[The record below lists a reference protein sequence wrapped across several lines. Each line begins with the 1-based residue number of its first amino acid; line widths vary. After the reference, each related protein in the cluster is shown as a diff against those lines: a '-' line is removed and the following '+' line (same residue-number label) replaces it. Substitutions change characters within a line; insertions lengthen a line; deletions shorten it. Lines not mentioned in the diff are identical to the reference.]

1 MGGFRHSGILML
13 ILAVV
18 LGSAEADLKMNFYAK
33 TCPKAEKIV
42 QDYVNKHIPNAPS
55 LAATLIRMHFHD
67 CFVRGCD
74 ASILLNFTS
83 STGNQTE
90 KVSVPNQTV
99 RGFDF
104 IDRVKSLLES
114 ECPGVVSCADII
126 SLTARD
132 AIVATEGTAS
142 GWFPGSGK
150 GRPEFLG
157 FLWKLLGCWNFCG
170 SIATFSCYCCALR
183 LKDGTFDFE
192 HSCVKLEFLCDV
204 EYDTEESG
212 GGVRGKR
219 ASSFCS
225 PPPHPH
231 CWFQIKSLTF
241 SDFEVRLKPYGI
253 TLMGKVKGKHRL
265 DKYYYL
271 AKEHGYRSRAAWKLV
286 QLDSKFGFLRSAN
299 SVLDLCAAPGGWM
312 QVAVEKM
319 PVGSLVIGVDLDPIR
334 PIRGTISVQE
344 DITRPKCRAL
354 VKKLMAENG
363 CRAFDLVL
371 HDGSPNVGGAWVRE
385 ATGQNAL
392 VIDSVKLATELLA
405 PKGTFVTKVFRSQDY
420 TAVLFCLRQLFEKVE
435 VDKPQASRSAS
446 AEIYIVCFKYKAPAK
461 IDPQL
466 LDVKYLFQGGKE
478 PPKVVDVISLC
489 DDLRV
494 LGKQDFK
501 HLLKWRMQIRKALS
515 PIEKATF
522 VTTTVERE
530 GKEHE
535 DDRILNEM
543 EELANAMEQKKKK
556 TKKLLAKRQ
565 AKDKARK
572 ALGKQIDATEDGY
585 TDHELFTLTSIKGK
599 KELVAIDND
608 EYDCENDEIGSSD
621 SEGGLE
627 EAQGDTSSDAD
638 TDEEHQRYGEQLQEL
653 LDKAYE
659 RFVAKQ
665 EGTTKQRKRTKQA
678 YFEGDQL
685 LEGDNDNNMVHS
697 DRDSDND
704 GDREVNPLVVPL
716 LENAPSQEEIASKW
730 FSQDVFMDA
739 DEREDLENDDSEG
752 EMQMDMPVEH
762 PTIQEKTI
770 EDSPEKFK
778 GSRKTSKLPTVK
790 VSKVDD
796 DLEIVPAPH
805 IDSSDSSDDS
815 DEDDIGSKAEILA
828 CAKKML
834 TKKQREQVLDDAYN
848 KYMFHD
854 EGLLPKWFVDEEKRH
869 YQPIKPV
876 TKEEIAA
883 MRAQFKEI
891 DARPAKKVAQA
902 KARKKRAAHKQLE
915 KVRKKANSISDQI
928 EISDRSKSK
937 MIEQLYKKAT
947 PKKPKKEYVVA
958 KKGVQVKAG
967 KGKVVV
973 DRRMKKD
980 ARKQGMNKRGKETK
994 GKKKGKGSA
1003 KGPRKGKEKGKGKGK
1018 GGSKMK

>member
-1 MGGFRHSGILML
+1 
-13 ILAVV
+13 
-18 LGSAEADLKMNFYAK
+18 
-33 TCPKAEKIV
+33 
-42 QDYVNKHIPNAPS
+42 
-55 LAATLIRMHFHD
+55 
-67 CFVRGCD
+67 
-74 ASILLNFTS
+74 
-83 STGNQTE
+83 
-90 KVSVPNQTV
+90 
-99 RGFDF
+99 
-104 IDRVKSLLES
+104 
-114 ECPGVVSCADII
+114 
-126 SLTARD
+126 
-132 AIVATEGTAS
+132 
-142 GWFPGSGK
+142 
-150 GRPEFLG
+150 
-157 FLWKLLGCWNFCG
+157 
-170 SIATFSCYCCALR
+170 
-183 LKDGTFDFE
+183 
-192 HSCVKLEFLCDV
+192 
-204 EYDTEESG
+204 
-212 GGVRGKR
+212 
-219 ASSFCS
+219 
-225 PPPHPH
+225 
-231 CWFQIKSLTF
+231 
-241 SDFEVRLKPYGI
+241 
-253 TLMGKVKGKHRL
+253 MGKVKGKHRL
-265 DKYYYL
+265 DKYYHL

-299 SVLDLCAAPGGWM
+299 SALDLCAAPGGWM

-334 PIRGTISVQE
+334 PIRGAISVQE
-344 DITRPKCRAL
+344 DITQPKCRAL
-354 VKKLMAENG
+354 VKKLMSENG

-371 HDGSPNVGGAWVRE
+371 HDGSPNVGGAWARE
-385 ATGQNAL
+385 ATSQNAL

-446 AEIYIVCFKYKAPAK
+446 AEIYIVGFKYKAPAK

-478 PPKVVDVISLC
+478 PPKVVDVLRGTKQKRHRDGYEDGDTTLRKVCSAADFVWSGSPLEILGSVTSITFEDPACLPIKDHILTTEEVISLC

-515 PIEKATF
+515 PTEKATSA
-522 VTTTVERE
+522 TTAVERE
-530 GKEHE
+530 GKEDE

-543 EELANAMEQKKKK
+543 EELTNAMEQKKKK
-556 TKKLLAKRQ
+556 AKKLLAKRQ
-565 AKDKARK
+565 SKDKARK

-585 TDHELFTLTSIKGK
+585 IDHELFSLTSIKGK
-599 KELVAIDND
+599 KELVAVDND
-608 EYDCENDEIGSSD
+608 EYDGENDEIGSSD
-621 SEGGLE
+621 SEGGPE
-627 EAQGDTSSDAD
+627 EAKGDTSSDAD

-653 LDKAYE
+653 LDEAYE

-665 EGTTKQRKRTKQA
+665 EGSTKQRKRTKQA
-678 YFEGDQL
+678 YSEGDQL
-685 LEGDNDNNMVHS
+685 LEGDDDNNMVHS

-704 GDREVNPLVVPL
+704 RDRELNPLVVPL
-716 LENAPSQEEIASKW
+716 LENAPSQEEIAAKW

-739 DEREDLENDDSEG
+739 DEREDLENDESED
-752 EMQMDMPVEH
+752 EMQMDMPIEH

-770 EDSPEKFK
+770 EDSPEKLK

-796 DLEIVPAPH
+796 DFEIVPAPH
-805 IDSSDSSDDS
+805 TDSSDSSDDS
-815 DEDDIGSKAEILA
+815 DDDDIGSKAEILA

-834 TKKQREQVLDDAYN
+834 TKKQREQILDDAYN

-854 EGLLPKWFVDEEKRH
+854 EGLPKWFVDEEKRH

-876 TKEEIAA
+876 TKEEVAA

-902 KARKKRAAHKQLE
+902 KARKKRAAHRQLE
-915 KVRKKANSISDQI
+915 KVRKKANSISDQT

-967 KGKVVV
+967 KGKVLV

-994 GKKKGKGSA
+994 GKQKGKGSA
-1003 KGPRKGKEKGKGKGK
+1003 KGPGKGKEKGKGKGK